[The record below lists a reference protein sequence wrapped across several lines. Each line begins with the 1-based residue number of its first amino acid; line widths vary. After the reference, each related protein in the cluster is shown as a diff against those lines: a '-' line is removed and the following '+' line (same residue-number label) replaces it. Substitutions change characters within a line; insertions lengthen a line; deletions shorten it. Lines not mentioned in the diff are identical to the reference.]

1 MKAGRF
7 WNIALLDLL
16 FWFIYFESS
25 MKHSVKYK
33 RRSEKQ
39 IRALLSIQEKTDF
52 PITAFCKMHKI
63 HKATYYNWRNKYG
76 MQSQTT
82 AQFIPVQLSQPQ
94 SAPVLFGEIEFGSKA
109 IVRLYH
115 QVDASWIKSLL
126 Q

>member
-1 MKAGRF
+1 MKQA
-7 WNIALLDLL
+7 
-16 FWFIYFESS
+16 
-25 MKHSVKYK
+25 VKYQ
-33 RRSEKQ
+33 RRSEEQ

-52 PITAFCKMHKI
+52 PITVFCKTHKI

-76 MQSQTT
+76 MQSQNT
-82 AQFIPVQLSQPQ
+82 AQFIPVQLRQTQ
-94 SAPVLFGEIEFGSKA
+94 SAPVLFGEIEFASKA